1 LYSVQDKGIILKSI
15 KLLSILSKISNALV
29 GRCFNIRG
37 DIQSTPEAADFRE
50 KIAVLSSL
58 MVSGKLRQ

>member
-1 LYSVQDKGIILKSI
+1 LYSVQDKGIRLKLI
-15 KLLSILSKISNALV
+15 KLLSILSKSSNALE

-37 DIQSTPEAADFRE
+37 DIQSMPETADFSE

-58 MVSGKLRQ
+58 RVSGKLRQ

>member
-1 LYSVQDKGIILKSI
+1 LYSVQDKGIILKLI

-29 GRCFNIRG
+29 GRCFNIREN
-37 DIQSTPEAADFRE
+37 IQSMPEAADFHE
-50 KIAVLSSL
+50 EIAVLISL